1 MTGAPPAGQDW
12 SASAYATHAGFVPAL
27 GAEVL
32 HLLAPRPGERI
43 LDLGCGDG
51 ALTQR
56 LAEAGA
62 EVTGLEPDPD
72 MAAAARARGLR
83 VVEADA
89 HEPFGEA
96 AFDAVF
102 SNAALHWMRDPPRV
116 LGHARRALRPGGR
129 LVAEQGG
136 WGNVAA
142 VVTALNA
149 AREALGRAAVHPWDF
164 PSPALQRRR
173 LEAVDFAV
181 ETMAL
186 VPRPTPLPTGMAGWL
201 DTFAGPF
208 TRDLSPGSRGVLLAD
223 AERRLAALR
232 DPVEGWAA
240 DYVRLRFAARAMA
253 PSDREGG
260 GQDGDGRRAGE
271 PDGASRVGTVGRR
284 GRACGAAPFRA
295 TIGPRPAPVRPWASE
310 ESRPCPSQR

>member
-1 MTGAPPAGQDW
+1 MTGPPAAGQDW
-12 SASAYATHAGFVPAL
+12 SASGYAAHAAFVPAL
-27 GAEVL
+27 GADAL
-32 HLLAPRPGERI
+32 ALLAPRPGERI

-51 ALTQR
+51 ALTLR
-56 LAEAGA
+56 LVEAGA
-62 EVTGLEPDPD
+62 EATGLEPDPD
-72 MAAAARARGLR
+72 MAAMARARGLR

-89 HEPFGEA
+89 HDPFGEG

-116 LGHARRALRPGGR
+116 LRNVRRALRPGGR

-149 AREALGRAAVHPWDF
+149 AREALGRAPAHPWDF

-173 LEAVDFAV
+173 LEEAGFAV
-181 ETMAL
+181 EALAL

-201 DTFAGPF
+201 ATFAGPF
-208 TRDLSPGSRGVLLAD
+208 ARDLPPEGRGILLAD

-240 DYVRLRFAARAMA
+240 DYVRLRFAARAV
-253 PSDREGG
+253 
-260 GQDGDGRRAGE
+260 
-271 PDGASRVGTVGRR
+271 DGAPEAR
-284 GRACGAAPFRA
+284 
-295 TIGPRPAPVRPWASE
+295 
-310 ESRPCPSQR
+310 

>member
-1 MTGAPPAGQDW
+1 MTEAPPAAGQAW
-12 SASAYATHAGFVPAL
+12 SASAYATHAAFVPAL

-51 ALTQR
+51 ALTRR
-56 LAEAGA
+56 LIEVGA

-72 MAAAARARGLR
+72 MAARARERGLE
-83 VVEADA
+83 VIEADA
-89 HEPFGEA
+89 HDPFGEG

-102 SNAALHWMRDPPRV
+102 SNAALHWMRDPLRV
-116 LGHARRALRPGGR
+116 LRNARRALRPGGR

-149 AREALGRAAVHPWDF
+149 AREARGRPAVRPWDF
-164 PSPALQRRR
+164 PSPSLQRRR
-173 LEAVDFAV
+173 LEAAGFAV

-201 DTFAGPF
+201 ATFAGPF
-208 TRDLSPGSRGVLLAD
+208 ARDLGLEDRAALLAD

-240 DYVRLRFAARAMA
+240 DYVRLRFAARAVGEA
-253 PSDREGG
+253 P
-260 GQDGDGRRAGE
+260 A
-271 PDGASRVGTVGRR
+271 
-284 GRACGAAPFRA
+284 
-295 TIGPRPAPVRPWASE
+295 
-310 ESRPCPSQR
+310 

>member
-1 MTGAPPAGQDW
+1 MTGTPPAAGQQW
-12 SASAYATHAGFVPAL
+12 SAAAYADHAAFVPAL

-32 HLLAPRPGERI
+32 ALLEPRPGERI

-51 ALTQR
+51 VLTRR
-56 LAEAGA
+56 LVESGA

-72 MAAAARARGLR
+72 MAARARERGLD

-89 HEPFGEA
+89 HDPFGEA

-102 SNAALHWMRDPPRV
+102 SNAALHWMRDPARV
-116 LGHARRALRPGGR
+116 LRNARRALRPGGR

-149 AREALGRAAVHPWDF
+149 GREAQGHAAVQPWDF
-164 PSPALQRRR
+164 PSPSLQRQR
-173 LEAVDFAV
+173 LEAAGFAV
-181 ETMAL
+181 EAMVL

-201 DTFAGPF
+201 ATFAGPF
-208 TRDLSPGSRGVLLAD
+208 ARDLSPEDRAALLAD

-240 DYVRLRFAARAMA
+240 DYVRLRFAARAV
-253 PSDREGG
+253 D
-260 GQDGDGRRAGE
+260 
-271 PDGASRVGTVGRR
+271 
-284 GRACGAAPFRA
+284 
-295 TIGPRPAPVRPWASE
+295 PAPA
-310 ESRPCPSQR
+310 